1 MTRQTIDIDSDFHKA
16 LPFAPG
22 VKVSGST
29 LYTSGLTARDDEG
42 NPVGPGDMAAQFE
55 HIFFRLQQ
63 LVDAAGTSFDEMVK
77 ITIFVTDIDRAYA
90 DPDQWRRYFTGRPAS
105 TLVEVSRLKSP
116 EILVEIEAVFHIP
129 DPAG

>member
-1 MTRQTIDIDSDFHKA
+1 MTRQTIDINSDFYRS
-16 LPFAPG
+16 LPFASG
-22 VKVSGST
+22 VKVSGSM
-29 LYTSGLTARDDEG
+29 LYTSGLTARDDSG
-42 NPVGPGDMAAQFE
+42 APVGPGDMARQFE

-63 LVDAAGTSFDEMVK
+63 LADAAGTNFDQMAK

-116 EILVEIEAVFHIP
+116 EIMVEIEAVFHIP
-129 DPAG
+129 DDTS